1 MLQPFQGSMVTDKKL
16 DELLKKCITRDLAA
30 FEKLVRQYQP
40 YAFALAMKLLCD
52 ETEAVDIVQ
61 ESFVRVWTHI
71 DRFDPRRKFTTWMYT
86 IVTNLCLDKLRS
98 IKRGRALFSS
108 RDQDAGLDD
117 VADEIDIAE
126 IQSNEELAQIIK
138 GLTKELSTKQR
149 LVFTLRDL
157 QDLTVEEV
165 SHIVGISVGSVKTN
179 LHFARKKIRKLM
191 AEQYHVGRMEQ

>member
-1 MLQPFQGSMVTDKKL
+1 MVTDKKL